1 VRTTHFW
8 NNLHQEQQE
17 QSMQLLKEKMTKGQT
32 MFYKTLQRKLMIELN
47 LSNTNTTKFR
57 GGDGGCEVRC
67 LCFYLLMKMI

>member
-1 VRTTHFW
+1 
-8 NNLHQEQQE
+8 
-17 QSMQLLKEKMTKGQT
+17 MQLLKEKMTKGQT

-67 LCFYLLMKMI
+67 LCFYLLM